1 MKYIFVG
8 NDIKKYYVLIQVIV
22 LLMCFL
28 SILITIFIF
37 FIYSSK
43 IFNFKKTNI
52 TYQEVV
58 KKITFRE
65 TGVLPKIIERK
76 FLSVSNFKEKDMSEQ
91 PFFEFYFFKPYL
103 DDNFVFEINKHL
115 KNKKDYFNITS
126 SLATVIKGMYIMNG
140 TKFQKFIFFR
150 NNWLFFG
157 SLLVFSIFF
166 FFNLMPGSSS
176 PIAKIINFYIFMT
189 LIFILLFFHIFKF
202 KFIKLFI
209 RKNQIFLKNDL
220 KTLKMR

>member
-1 MKYIFVG
+1 
-8 NDIKKYYVLIQVIV
+8 
-22 LLMCFL
+22 
-28 SILITIFIF
+28 
-37 FIYSSK
+37 
-43 IFNFKKTNI
+43 
-52 TYQEVV
+52 
-58 KKITFRE
+58 
-65 TGVLPKIIERK
+65 
-76 FLSVSNFKEKDMSEQ
+76 
-91 PFFEFYFFKPYL
+91 
-103 DDNFVFEINKHL
+103 
-115 KNKKDYFNITS
+115 
-126 SLATVIKGMYIMNG
+126 MYIMNG

-209 RKNQIFLKNDL
+209 RKYQIFLKNDL
-220 KTLKMR
+220 KLDLKYINRLINFKMFMFFPTIFTY